1 MIHVFV
7 RGRLGNQLFQYAFV
21 RSIQECN
28 PSVKVVYH
36 FDEVRVQ
43 GDPSQ
48 GWENSL
54 RWFNTNEV
62 LESKETVP
70 FTLIQR
76 LVLKLYWRRFPHD
89 GSLKEKNLY
98 QRKWLR
104 ILNKLGLFYLDLGFF
119 PFNKKKNGTVLI
131 SGNFESERYF
141 ENIRGILL
149 RELTPKFDV
158 LSKNVELLRLISS
171 ENSVCVSIRRGDFV
185 DNPVFSK
192 VHNICS
198 LEYYNQAISW
208 MIELID
214 NPVFFFFSDDVNW
227 VKENVKVDHPCFYED
242 GTDPVWEKLRL
253 MYSCKHFIISNSSFS
268 WWAQY
273 LGRYPEKIV
282 IAPSRW
288 YNTDFVPDLYQH
300 NWKIVEV

>member
-28 PSVKVVYH
+28 PSAKVVYH
-36 FDEVRVQ
+36 FDEVMAQ
-43 GDPSQ
+43 GDPSK

-54 RWFNTNEV
+54 RWFNTNEI
-62 LESKETVP
+62 LESKEPVP

-76 LVLKLYWRRFPHD
+76 LVLKLFWRRFPHN
-89 GSLKEKNLY
+89 GSLREKNLY
-98 QRKWLR
+98 QRKWLK
-104 ILNKLGLFYLDLGFF
+104 ILNKFGLFYLDLGFF
-119 PFNKKKNGTVLI
+119 PFNKKKSGTVLI

-141 ENIRGILL
+141 ENIRGVLL
-149 RELTPKFDV
+149 REMTPKYDV
-158 LSKNVELLRLISS
+158 LSKNVELLRLIYS

-185 DNPVFSK
+185 DNPCFSK
-192 VHNICS
+192 IHNICS
-198 LEYYNQAISW
+198 IEYYDSAISR
-208 MIELID
+208 ITELID
-214 NPVFFFFSDDVNW
+214 NPVFFFFSDDVKW
-227 VKENVKVDHPCFYED
+227 VKENIKVDYPCFYED

-273 LGRYPEKIV
+273 LGRYPDKIV

-300 NWKIVEV
+300 NWKLVEV